1 MGYCCAGECSGFVQ
15 VSSLFD
21 FLQLVV
27 SPDLNCWRHLRVLSG
42 WWRSPGPAVTW
53 VFTQWGPA
61 ELGWEAPFP
70 LLGAPRASGMK
81 EMQKV

>member
-21 FLQLVV
+21 FLQLA
-27 SPDLNCWRHLRVLSG
+27 SPVLNCWRHLRVLSG
-42 WWRSPGPAVTW
+42 WWRSPGL
-53 VFTQWGPA
+53 A

-70 LLGAPRASGMK
+70 LLGGPLGIRNERNAESMTHTRN
-81 EMQKV
+81 